1 MEVLARLGLLARALI
16 YLLLGGLTFAIAFGA
31 RRSEADQ
38 RGAFQELAT
47 NAGGLLVLWVIAIG
61 LVGYSLWRLAEAAF
75 GVAGEGKRTGPR
87 LQSLGRAIIYAF
99 LAASAFSVIAGRH
112 ENQAERSQDLSARV
126 MAHSGGRLL
135 VGAIGVAI
143 VVVGIVLV
151 GQGLYRSFEKYL
163 RLGDMGP
170 RTRTVVRA
178 LGVVGAVARGLI
190 VTLSG
195 ILVVDAA
202 VRFDPAKASGV
213 DSALRTL
220 AQQPLGQALLVVAG
234 IGLVAF
240 GVYGIAEARWHVT

>member
-1 MEVLARLGLLARALI
+1 
-16 YLLLGGLTFAIAFGA
+16 
-31 RRSEADQ
+31 
-38 RGAFQELAT
+38 
-47 NAGGLLVLWVIAIG
+47 
-61 LVGYSLWRLAEAAF
+61 
-75 GVAGEGKRTGPR
+75 
-87 LQSLGRAIIYAF
+87 LGRAIIYAF

-126 MAHSGGRLL
+126 LAHSGGRLL

-195 ILVVDAA
+195 VLAVDAA

-240 GVYGIAEARWHVT
+240 GVCGIAEARWHVT